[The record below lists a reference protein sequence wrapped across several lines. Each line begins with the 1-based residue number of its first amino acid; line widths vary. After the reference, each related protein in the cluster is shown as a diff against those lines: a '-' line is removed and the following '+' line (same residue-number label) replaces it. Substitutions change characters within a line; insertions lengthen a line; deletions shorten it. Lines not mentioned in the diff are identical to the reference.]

1 MGLFSKAKTTRD
13 DLKDEA
19 IPPMEWKDNPETSAN
34 ILSGLTFT
42 WMQPM
47 FSRASYLR
55 KRGKYLQQE
64 DLVPIAEMDKSEHI
78 ENLFDA
84 AYNGYVPKA
93 KKGTNADGGQAKEKE
108 TPEELEK
115 RLVHALLATCKSRLI
130 VAGVIKFFNT
140 VLQFTFPILLNLILS
155 YYQDVQSGVIGE
167 GDPPM
172 VRYKGYWL
180 SALLML
186 FVASKALTES
196 AYFHKVNRCSWR
208 YESLCML
215 QSRVATAVSL
225 MAINLSLCRSRQNKN
240 SCFFV
245 HLP

>member
-34 ILSGLTFT
+34 ILSGLTFA

-64 DLVPIAEMDKSEHI
+64 DLVPIAEMDKSEHV

-84 AYNGYVPKA
+84 AYNSYVPKA
-93 KKGTNADGGQAKEKE
+93 KKRKSDEGGQAKEKE

-115 RLVHALLATCKSRLI
+115 RLVHALLATCLANAASLLP
-130 VAGVIKFFNT
+130 GSSNSS
-140 VLQFTFPILLNLILS
+140 IL
-155 YYQDVQSGVIGE
+155 
-167 GDPPM
+167 
-172 VRYKGYWL
+172 
-180 SALLML
+180 
-186 FVASKALTES
+186 F
-196 AYFHKVNRCSWR
+196 CS
-208 YESLCML
+208 L
-215 QSRVATAVSL
+215 
-225 MAINLSLCRSRQNKN
+225 LSLFS
-240 SCFFV
+240 
-245 HLP
+245 